1 MKDDKIILTPLD
13 RQLIHA
19 LGDGSEAEWREALKA
34 YMNLPAE
41 RRFQRLAN
49 ILMPHSQWM
58 AEKIAAEDGP
68 LRASKTGM
76 GGMGALFALSQ
87 ILIPVD
93 QNAHLFFSL
102 FTSGLFGAS
111 AVGYALQK
119 TIFRKKSVPTR
130 FHTLVKGITDK
141 NAVPM
146 LLTMLY
152 NSNELLRSQIFKPLC
167 QILIRLMPEIE
178 EKEVLSWSDGQ
189 RMMMLGTIMHQNLIG
204 EALFDDRIRLEAIRL
219 METADTRRELTVLQ
233 SIAEGNAKWKPSPE
247 MILAAVHILP
257 VVRERINRQEQGETL
272 LRGSSRPESIDT
284 LLRPAWGVF
293 DLRQAELLRPT
304 SQEDIS
310 KEAIAGQT
318 TTYEVAPAA
327 TNLIPPK
334 ERFPVEA
341 IPIPAIRRSSF
352 QDRRQFEVIQG
363 LQSSSV
369 QERELAMNALYSLSG
384 DEAFKIINDLLWQ
397 YPLSDELQTRKN
409 WQNQNLIRFAPAVGG
424 ASGVILMLLA
434 QPQMNWF
441 SLTGYCGCLIAIYHT
456 INRYSLAPK
465 APETPLQNRLSTLLE
480 ASNDVRIVPQSLLF
494 LNSYP
499 GKEETLSVLKA
510 SLFRLL
516 HRLLP
521 EVRGEDF
528 AAWGRDAKD
537 ALAKTLIDLSKH
549 KRAESEKALIG
560 EQLILEMIR
569 VCAMDER
576 RETLDLLRGLFSPGT
591 EIESSDVR
599 DAAKQAYEELQLK
612 IGATEELQPFFEK
625 EYEISG
631 KQNELVERIDLDSG
645 NRVRSGSFTPVPM
658 EVETEAVQKI
668 GK

>member
-1 MKDDKIILTPLD
+1 MKDDKIIFTPLD

-19 LGDGSEAEWREALKA
+19 LGDGSEAEWKEALKT

-41 RRFQRLAN
+41 RRFQRVAN

-58 AEKIAAEDGP
+58 ADKIAAQDGP
-68 LRASKTGM
+68 LRASISGM

-87 ILIPVD
+87 ALISVD

-102 FTSGLFGAS
+102 VTSGLFSAS
-111 AVGYALQK
+111 AAGYALQR
-119 TIFRKKSVPTR
+119 TILKKKSVPTR
-130 FHTLVKGITDK
+130 FHALAKGITDK

-146 LLTMLY
+146 LLTMMY
-152 NSNELLRSQIFKPLC
+152 NNTDLLRSNLFKQLC
-167 QILIRLMPEIE
+167 QVLIRLMPEIE
-178 EKEVLSWSDGQ
+178 EKEVLGWSDGQ

-284 LLRPAWGVF
+284 LLRPASGVF

-310 KEAIAGQT
+310 EHAIAGHNA
-318 TTYEVAPAA
+318 YEVAPASA
-327 TNLIPPK
+327 NPSPPK
-334 ERFPVEA
+334 ERFPVEF
-341 IPIPAIRRSSF
+341 IPIPSIRRSSF

-363 LQSSSV
+363 LQSSSI
-369 QERELAMNALYSLSG
+369 QEREFAMNALYSLSE
-384 DEAFKIINDLLWQ
+384 DEAYAIINELLWQ

-441 SLTGYCGCLIAIYHT
+441 SLTGYCGCLIAIYHSV
-456 INRYSLAPK
+456 NRYSLAPK
-465 APETPLQNRLSTLLE
+465 APETPLQNRLATLLE
-480 ASNDVRIVPQSLLF
+480 ASNDVRIVSQSLLF

-499 GKEETLSVLKA
+499 GKEESLAVLKS
-510 SLFRLL
+510 SLFKLL
-516 HRLLP
+516 QRLLP
-521 EVRGEDF
+521 EVRREDF
-528 AAWGRDAKD
+528 AVWERDSKD
-537 ALAKTLIDLSKH
+537 ALAQTLTHFLKNDQT
-549 KRAESEKALIG
+549 ANEKALIDD
-560 EQLILEMIR
+560 EFMLKLIR
-569 VCAMDER
+569 VIALDER
-576 RETLDLLRGLFSPGT
+576 PETLELMRKIFLDKSEMTSPD
-591 EIESSDVR
+591 IR
-599 DAAKQAYEELQLK
+599 DAAKQTYEKLQSKIGPPEELQSL
-612 IGATEELQPFFEK
+612 FENDH
-625 EYEISG
+625 EVAG
-631 KQNELVERIDLDSG
+631 RQNELAERIDLDSDD
-645 NRVRSGSFTPVPM
+645 RVRTGSFTPIPI
-658 EVETEAVQKI
+658 EVEAEEFQKI
-668 GK
+668 GN